1 MAKAPKSL
9 RIKDEETC
17 QMIRQLAALTG
28 ETYTEAVRVALKEAL
43 ERSESE
49 ATAPQGRETSI
60 SRTRDPTKPST

>member
-43 ERSESE
+43 ERSGSKPG
-49 ATAPQGRETSI
+49 ALQVGETSVPGAQGQCKL
-60 SRTRDPTKPST
+60 PT